1 MKKIEKRAIMCLL
14 LGFVLILGVGVFS
27 YRYVT
32 QGDEWVSYEGNRD
45 VYSRGDLAKGSL
57 YDVNG

>member
-14 LGFVLILGVGVFS
+14 LGFVLILGVCVFS

-32 QGDEWVSYEGNRD
+32 
-45 VYSRGDLAKGSL
+45 
-57 YDVNG
+57 